1 VADQEEQGRDE
12 DNFHSRTAS
21 VLVDPIAHGCSN
33 FWLVQ
38 ATLSEEELSRAAYK
52 IYSIVNVYK

>member
-1 VADQEEQGRDE
+1 MADQKEQDREE
-12 DNFHSRTAS
+12 DNFHSRTAF
-21 VLVDPIAHGCSN
+21 VLFDPIAHGCSN

-38 ATLSEEELSRAAYK
+38 AALSEEELSRAAYK